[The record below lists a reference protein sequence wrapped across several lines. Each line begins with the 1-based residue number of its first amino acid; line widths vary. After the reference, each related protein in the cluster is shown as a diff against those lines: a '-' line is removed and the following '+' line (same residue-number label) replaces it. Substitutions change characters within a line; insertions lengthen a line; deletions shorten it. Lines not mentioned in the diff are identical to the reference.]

1 MKSKVD
7 KLNVDKLVP
16 VPVYLRKLN
25 NIVKKRML
33 LKAVYN
39 GKIKN
44 VEEKKPDIT
53 KFATNAYLNAKINK
67 VKDEIPNITNFA
79 TTTFLTVVERTC

>member
-1 MKSKVD
+1 M
-7 KLNVDKLVP
+7 
-16 VPVYLRKLN
+16 
-25 NIVKKRML
+25 ML
-33 LKAVYN
+33 LKDVYN
-39 GKIKN
+39 GWIKN
-44 VEEKKPDIT
+44 VEDKKFDIT

>member
-1 MKSKVD
+1 MYIMVGSK
-7 KLNVDKLVP
+7 
-16 VPVYLRKLN
+16 
-25 NIVKKRML
+25 ML
-33 LKAVYN
+33 
-39 GKIKN
+39 KIK
-44 VEEKKPDIT
+44 KFDIT